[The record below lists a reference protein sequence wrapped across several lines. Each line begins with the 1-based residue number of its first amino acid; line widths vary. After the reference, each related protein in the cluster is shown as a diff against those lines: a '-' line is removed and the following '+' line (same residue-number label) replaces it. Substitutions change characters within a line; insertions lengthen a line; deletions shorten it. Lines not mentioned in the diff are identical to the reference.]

1 MRLEELE
8 ARKIIQM
15 VMGEKRVPSKT
26 EEELAI
32 LLKKRLTKK
41 ECEVLNAKA
50 KGLAKEE
57 TMSTLKLEDARYE
70 ALFLGATKKI
80 KNESVHGDFFY
91 VKASKTSSEYT
102 GE

>member
-1 MRLEELE
+1 MKLKELE

-15 VMGEKRVPSKT
+15 VMGDKRAITKSD
-26 EEELAI
+26 EALAL

-50 KGLAKEE
+50 CGVLE
-57 TMSTLKLEDARYE
+57 TVEMDEARRE
-70 ALFLGATKKI
+70 SLMASAIKKI

-91 VKASKTSSEYT
+91 TK

>member
-1 MRLEELE
+1 MKLQELE

-15 VMGEKRVPSKT
+15 VMGDKRVLTKSD
-26 EEELAI
+26 EELAL

-41 ECEVLNAKA
+41 ECEVLNAEVLDKD
-50 KGLAKEE
+50 K
-57 TMSTLKLEDARYE
+57 E
-70 ALFLGATKKI
+70 ALMSEQKIDATRYDALKASATKKI

-91 VKASKTSSEYT
+91 TK

>member
-1 MRLEELE
+1 MKLNELE

-15 VMGEKRVPSKT
+15 VMGEVRALTKSDA
-26 EEELAI
+26 ELAL

-41 ECEVLNAKA
+41 ECEVLNAEVV
-50 KGLAKEE
+50 GKE
-57 TMSTLKLEDARYE
+57 KE
-70 ALFLGATKKI
+70 ALMNEQKIDAVRYDALKVSATKKI

-91 VKASKTSSEYT
+91 TK

>member
-1 MRLEELE
+1 MKLQELE

-15 VMGEKRVPSKT
+15 VMGESRTLTKSD
-26 EEELAI
+26 EELAL

-41 ECEVLNAKA
+41 ECEVLNAQALGKDKDA
-50 KGLAKEE
+50 LISEQKIDATRYNALM
-57 TMSTLKLEDARYE
+57 MS
-70 ALFLGATKKI
+70 ATKKI

-91 VKASKTSSEYT
+91 TK

>member
-1 MRLEELE
+1 MKLQELE

-15 VMGEKRVPSKT
+15 VMGDKRALTKSD
-26 EEELAI
+26 EELAL

-41 ECEVLNAKA
+41 ECEVLNAQALGKDKETLMSEQKIDATRYDALKA
-50 KGLAKEE
+50 
-57 TMSTLKLEDARYE
+57 S
-70 ALFLGATKKI
+70 ATKKI

-91 VKASKTSSEYT
+91 TK

>member
-1 MRLEELE
+1 MKLQELE

-15 VMGEKRVPSKT
+15 VMGESRIPTKND
-26 EEELAI
+26 EELAL

-41 ECEVLNAKA
+41 ECEVLNAQALGKD
-50 KGLAKEE
+50 KE
-57 TMSTLKLEDARYE
+57 TLMSEQKIDATRYD
-70 ALFLGATKKI
+70 ALMISATKKI

-91 VKASKTSSEYT
+91 TK

>member
-1 MRLEELE
+1 MKLQELE

-15 VMGEKRVPSKT
+15 VMGESRTLTKSD
-26 EEELAI
+26 EELAL

-41 ECEVLNAKA
+41 ECEVLNAQALGKDKDA
-50 KGLAKEE
+50 L
-57 TMSTLKLEDARYE
+57 MSEQKIDATRYN
-70 ALFLGATKKI
+70 ALMMSATKKI

-91 VKASKTSSEYT
+91 TK

>member
-1 MRLEELE
+1 MKLQELE

-15 VMGEKRVPSKT
+15 VMGESRTLTKSD
-26 EEELAI
+26 EELAL

-41 ECEVLNAKA
+41 ECEVLNA
-50 KGLAKEE
+50 
-57 TMSTLKLEDARYE
+57 E
-70 ALFLGATKKI
+70 ALGKDKEALMSEQKIEAIRYDALKASAIKKI

-91 VKASKTSSEYT
+91 TK

>member
-1 MRLEELE
+1 MKLNELK
-8 ARKIIQM
+8 AREIIQM
-15 VMGEKRVPSKT
+15 VMGDKRIPTKSD
-26 EEELAI
+26 EELAL

-50 KGLAKEE
+50 CGVLE
-57 TMSTLKLEDARYE
+57 TLEMDEVRRESLMVSAM
-70 ALFLGATKKI
+70 KKI

-91 VKASKTSSEYT
+91 TK

>member
-1 MRLEELE
+1 MKLNELE

-15 VMGEKRVPSKT
+15 VMGEKRELTKSDD
-26 EEELAI
+26 ELAL

-41 ECEVLNAKA
+41 ECEVLNTEVSGKDKEATMVEQKIDAVRYDALKA
-50 KGLAKEE
+50 SAI
-57 TMSTLKLEDARYE
+57 
-70 ALFLGATKKI
+70 KKI

-91 VKASKTSSEYT
+91 TK

>member
-1 MRLEELE
+1 MKLKELE

-15 VMGEKRVPSKT
+15 VMGDKRAITKSD
-26 EEELAI
+26 EELAL

-50 KGLAKEE
+50 CGVFE
-57 TMSTLKLEDARYE
+57 TLEMDEARRE
-70 ALFLGATKKI
+70 SLMASAIKKI

-91 VKASKTSSEYT
+91 TK